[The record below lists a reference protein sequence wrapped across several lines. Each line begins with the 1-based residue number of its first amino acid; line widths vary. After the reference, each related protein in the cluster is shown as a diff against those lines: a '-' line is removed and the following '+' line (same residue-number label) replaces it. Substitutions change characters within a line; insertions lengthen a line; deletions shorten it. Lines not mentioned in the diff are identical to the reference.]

1 MKNTLSMKD
10 EKDEEKVEE
19 WQQLQSKWQDKT

>member
-1 MKNTLSMKD
+1 MKNTLAMKD